1 MVEDVSLDRVEGV
14 LVARVRLRKGRRAR
28 CGVCGRKCPRYD
40 RGTAGRRWRALDFG
54 PWRVFLEGDLPRVVC
69 RAHGVVAAQ
78 VPWARHG
85 AGHTRD
91 FDDEVAWLATK
102 CSKSAVCELMRCSW
116 RTVGNVLERVWADK
130 RADADRLDGLSQIGI
145 DEVAYK
151 KGHKYL
157 IVVVDHATR
166 RVVWMGE
173 GRSKKALL
181 GFFDELGE
189 ARSKAITH
197 VTADAGSWIEA
208 AVAERC
214 PGAVRCL
221 DPFHVV
227 QWATERLDQ
236 VRRQVWNEA
245 RKTAPTNYRGDAR
258 GDAKK
263 LKGSRWALWKNP
275 EDLTDRQ
282 SDKLD
287 WIAKATPKL
296 WRAYLLK
303 EGLRVIFKLSLQD
316 ARAALAR
323 WLAWAQRSRIGPF
336 VELGRTIRS
345 HRDAIL
351 SSIEHGL
358 SNGPVESVNTKI
370 RLMTRIAYGFKS
382 AQSLISLAMLTL
394 GGDPPTL
401 PGRT

>member
-1 MVEDVSLDRVEGV
+1 
-14 LVARVRLRKGRRAR
+14 
-28 CGVCGRKCPRYD
+28 
-40 RGTAGRRWRALDFG
+40 
-54 PWRVFLEGDLPRVVC
+54 
-69 RAHGVVAAQ
+69 
-78 VPWARHG
+78 
-85 AGHTRD
+85 
-91 FDDEVAWLATK
+91 
-102 CSKSAVCELMRCSW
+102 
-116 RTVGNVLERVWADK
+116 LERVWSDK
-130 RADADRLDGLSQIGI
+130 RAGGDRLDGVTRIGI

-157 IVVVDHATR
+157 IVVVDHDTR

-181 GFFDELGE
+181 GFFDALGPE
-189 ARSKAITH
+189 RSKAITH

-214 PGAVRCL
+214 PDAIRCL

-227 QWATERLDQ
+227 QWATETLDK
-236 VRRQVWNEA
+236 VRREVWNEA
-245 RKTAPTNYRGDAR
+245 RRTAPTNYRGDAQ

-263 LKGSRWALWKNP
+263 LKGARWALWKNP

-282 SDKLD
+282 NDKLD

-303 EGLRVIFKLSLQD
+303 EGLRVIFRSGLQD
-316 ARAALAR
+316 ARAALTK
-323 WLAWAQRSRIGPF
+323 WLAWAQRSRIDAF
-336 VELGRTIRS
+336 VELGRTIRT
-345 HRDAIL
+345 HREAIL

-358 SNGPVESVNTKI
+358 SNRPVESVNTKI
-370 RLMTRIAYGFKS
+370 RLMTRVAYGFKS

-394 GGDPPTL
+394 AGDPPIL
-401 PGRT
+401 PGRIQPTH